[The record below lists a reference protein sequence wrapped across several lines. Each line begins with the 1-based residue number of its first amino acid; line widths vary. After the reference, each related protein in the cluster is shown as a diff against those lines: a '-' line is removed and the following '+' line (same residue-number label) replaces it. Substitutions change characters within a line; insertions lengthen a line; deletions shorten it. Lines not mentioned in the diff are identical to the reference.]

1 MTVWVTTSEAAT
13 ERTQRKV
20 KAIRAVG
27 GLAVTPSVS
36 QSGRTWWYVV
46 THLAT
51 GKRLTQPMPKA
62 VALKLLPEILAIADW
77 TLERPMIARADWDR
91 LGLGAS

>member
-1 MTVWVTTSEAAT
+1 MTVWITTSETAT

-20 KAIRAVG
+20 KAIRVEG

-51 GKRLTQPMPKA
+51 GKRLTQPMPRA
-62 VALKLLPEILAIADW
+62 IALGLLTEALQVADW
-77 TLERPMIARADWDR
+77 TVESPKCSSADWRR
-91 LGLGAS
+91 LGLV

>member
-1 MTVWVTTSEAAT
+1 MTVWITTSETAT

-20 KAIRAVG
+20 KALRVEG

-51 GKRLTQPMPKA
+51 GQRLTQPMPKA
-62 VALKLLPEILAIADW
+62 VALGMLTEVLKIADW
-77 TLERPMIARADWDR
+77 TVERPKYSREDIRR
-91 LGLGAS
+91 LGLV